1 MDSNGITSKEFFIS
15 VSVVTVDLPF
25 CHFVSIR
32 RRSVS
37 HTQLMHDK
45 SRSMQEFRRRMWL
58 QELLKQVHTADKP
71 APPVQS
77 KTPSQTFSVKTQLQ
91 KPSEATKDLPEKF
104 SADGDGPN
112 LPQETNKVMAFKD
125 QPLKVA
131 TKRKKKVRLGRR
143 RDSEKKRRRARS
155 AVTVE
160 PWGDPDPCS
169 ETCQDLWF
177 GAALRHCYTLTDT
190 WQTVRGTRAVL
201 VW

>member
-1 MDSNGITSKEFFIS
+1 MSSLNLLYQWILAVFLLCFPIALEKRP
-15 VSVVTVDLPF
+15 VDAL
-25 CHFVSIR
+25 INR
-32 RRSVS
+32 TRRSVS

-155 AVTVE
+155 A
-160 PWGDPDPCS
+160 
-169 ETCQDLWF
+169 F
-177 GAALRHCYTLTDT
+177 AA
-190 WQTVRGTRAVL
+190 GP
-201 VW
+201 